1 MSYKYPYPNYEFVRI
16 YNFLKLHPP
25 RIPKTNS
32 ITLYTQEAIEMIQAS
47 SQIQVRI
54 ENPEIMETNLSCY
67 LNYTNNNDQILEVY
81 KNGVLITDYTFD
93 NNTRLIQIPLCYVI
107 YNSTTYTICESDT
120 IENISIVVK
129 TEMPVV
135 RPTNAPQKQPSGG
148 VQINYLYNLIGN

>member
-1 MSYKYPYPNYEFVRI
+1 
-16 YNFLKLHPP
+16 
-25 RIPKTNS
+25 
-32 ITLYTQEAIEMIQAS
+32 MIQAS

-67 LNYTNNNDQILEVY
+67 LNYTNNIDQILEVY

-148 VQINYLYNLIGN
+148 VQINYLYNLIGS